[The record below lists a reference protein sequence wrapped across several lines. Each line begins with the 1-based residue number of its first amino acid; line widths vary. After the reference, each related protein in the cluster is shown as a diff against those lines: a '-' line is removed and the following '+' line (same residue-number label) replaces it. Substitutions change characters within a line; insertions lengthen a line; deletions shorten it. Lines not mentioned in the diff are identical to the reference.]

1 MLKFN
6 FSGNALFHRARRFF
20 STALA
25 GFALFGFIFSAAP
38 ALAASYDDALNA
50 ARLGDTGSLVDLLK
64 RGLDPDT
71 VDPQGNT
78 LLILAAREGNA
89 ETAAALLKYRAKA
102 NYRNSAG
109 DSALMLAV
117 LRGHDKVV
125 EALLAGGAQ
134 VNNEGW
140 APLHYAAF
148 EGRAGLVDRLLA
160 AGADPKALA
169 PNQANALMLAARN
182 GHIDVVRRLLKTDI
196 DLDQRNDA
204 GLTADDWAL
213 TTANTDVADLIR
225 NERIRRGG
233 KPPQLR
239 IEIE

>member
-1 MLKFN
+1 MLKPDCSR
-6 FSGNALFHRARRFF
+6 FSLFRRARRFF

-25 GFALFGFIFSAAP
+25 GFALLGFAFVTTP
-38 ALAASYDDALNA
+38 TLAGSYDDAINA
-50 ARLGDTGSLVDLLK
+50 ARLGDTGALVDLLK
-64 RGLDPDT
+64 RGFDPDT
-71 VDPQGNT
+71 VDAQGNT

-89 ETAAALLKYRAKA
+89 ETVTALLKYRAKV
-102 NYRNSAG
+102 NYRNLAG

-117 LRGHDKVV
+117 LRGHDKTVD
-125 EALLAGGAQ
+125 ALLAGGAQ
-134 VNNEGW
+134 VNNDGW

-148 EGRAGLVDRLLA
+148 EGRTELVERLLA

-182 GHIDVVRRLLKTDI
+182 GHVDVVRRLLKTDI

-204 GLTADDWAL
+204 GLTADEWAL
-213 TTANTDVADLIR
+213 TTANTDAAELIR
-225 NERIRRGG
+225 SERIRRGG
-233 KPPQLR
+233 KAPQLR